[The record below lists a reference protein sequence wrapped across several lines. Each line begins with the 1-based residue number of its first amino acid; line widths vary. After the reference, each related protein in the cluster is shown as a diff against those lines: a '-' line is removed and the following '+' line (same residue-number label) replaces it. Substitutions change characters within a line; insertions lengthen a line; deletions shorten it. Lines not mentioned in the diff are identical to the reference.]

1 MAQSFGCPICSRR
14 WALGAGAMA
23 AAGAMLPKDSHAAA
37 INPRRIDTHCHVVP
51 PQFIT
56 AHHAENSP
64 DFKRWSVQGLLDQMD
79 GNGIESG
86 VLSLNS
92 PGVDFA
98 DEATAIK
105 LARDC
110 NEYTAQMVRDRPKRF
125 GLLTALPLLHTDASL
140 KEIAYGFD
148 TLKADGICLV
158 TSYQGKYLGNPQFD
172 PIWEELNRRKAS
184 VFAHPQTP
192 LGDKSERDRILE
204 MPFDTARAVFD
215 LVLASHFKK
224 YPDIRWIFAH
234 GGGGL
239 PFLWQRIS
247 DSESKR
253 SDVVKGGLAA
263 VLKDVHFDLVGAAN
277 KIDFELVSQLWGMN
291 RLTFGTDWSFVEAKV
306 TADNVD
312 RLNLSPADA
321 YAVNRGNA
329 EKLFPRFKA

>member
-1 MAQSFGCPICSRR
+1 M
-14 WALGAGAMA
+14 LGAAAMGA
-23 AAGAMLPKDSHAAA
+23 AAAALPKGAHAAA
-37 INPRRIDTHCHVVP
+37 VNPRRIDTHCHVVP
-51 PQFIT
+51 PAFIT
-56 AHHAENSP
+56 AQHEEKSP
-64 DFKRWSVQGLLDQMD
+64 DFMRWSVQGLLDQMD
-79 GNGIESG
+79 NNGIESG

-92 PGVDFA
+92 PGVDFTDA
-98 DEATAIK
+98 AAAAK

-110 NEYTAQMVRDRPKRF
+110 NEFTAQMVRDRPKRF
-125 GLLTALPLLHTDASL
+125 GLLTALPLLHTDESL
-140 KEIAYGFD
+140 KEIAYGYD

-158 TSYQGKYLGNPQFD
+158 TSYKGKYLGDKQFD
-172 PIWEELNRRKAS
+172 PIWEELNRRKAV
-184 VFAHPQTP
+184 VFSHPQTP
-192 LGDKSERDRILE
+192 IGDHSERDRILE

-239 PFLWQRIS
+239 PFLWQRIQ

-253 SDVVKGGLAA
+253 SDVVRGGLQAT
-263 VLKDVHFDLVGAAN
+263 LKDVHFDVVGAAN
-277 KIDFELVSQLWGMN
+277 KIDFQLISQLWGMN

-312 RLNLSPADA
+312 KLNLSAADA